1 MKKKI
6 QFDVL
11 LDENKLPKNISMNT
25 SDGSKN
31 NNIKALLLSAWDASS
46 KDTLR
51 IDLWAKDM
59 KVNDMHILFHQTIL
73 SLATTLE
80 RSTGE
85 QKLAGALRDY
95 CDFFAEETKII
106 SR

>member
-11 LDENKLPKNISMNT
+11 LDENKLPKNISMSS
-25 SDGSKN
+25 SDGSNN
-31 NNIKALLLSAWDASS
+31 NNIKALLLSAWDVSS

-51 IDLWAKDM
+51 IDLWTKDM

>member
-11 LDENKLPKNISMNT
+11 LDENKLPKNIIMNT
-25 SDGSKN
+25 SDSEK
-31 NNIKALLLSAWDASS
+31 NNIKALLLSAWDPKAR
-46 KDTLR
+46 DTLR
-51 IDLWAKDM
+51 IDLWTKDM
-59 KVNDMHILFHQTIL
+59 KVNDMHILFHQTML

-85 QKLAGALRDY
+85 QKLAEALRDY
-95 CDFFAEETKII
+95 CDFFAEETKIV

>member
-11 LDENKLPKNISMNT
+11 LDENKLPKNIIMNT
-25 SDGSKN
+25 SDSKK
-31 NNIKALLLSAWDASS
+31 NNIKALLLSAWDPKAQ
-46 KDTLR
+46 DTLR
-51 IDLWAKDM
+51 IDLWTKDM
-59 KVNDMHILFHQTIL
+59 KVNDMHILFHQTML

-85 QKLAGALRDY
+85 QKLAEALRDY
-95 CDFFAEETKII
+95 CDFFAEETKIV